1 MTEIETDKTS
11 LKLYPQIVQG
21 LLIECSN
28 TCVCVC
34 VCVRARTCMYVQK
47 ESLRNTVIK
56 EHMTGCGCLE
66 EYISTDVNML
76 SMQQFG
82 LVQVS
87 FQIFTQFSASSEAPI

>member
-1 MTEIETDKTS
+1 
-11 LKLYPQIVQG
+11 
-21 LLIECSN
+21 
-28 TCVCVC
+28 
-34 VCVRARTCMYVQK
+34 
-47 ESLRNTVIK
+47 
-56 EHMTGCGCLE
+56 MTGCGCLE